1 MARTLAQFTIQSS
14 GEDYILQMEDEEGQ
28 TVEMLA
34 TFDQLDLI
42 SEAIDSH
49 LDDDAED
56 ELTEDDAMEPAVD
69 DVDDEEAD
77 DKAMR

>member
-1 MARTLAQFTIQSS
+1 MARTLAQFTILSS
-14 GEDYILQMEDEEGQ
+14 GEDYILSLEDDDGQ

-56 ELTEDDAMEPAVD
+56 ELSEDDAVD
-69 DVDDEEAD
+69 SETMGEDDDAD
-77 DKAMR
+77 SDKQLG